1 MKANTGSV
9 KLCNVLFPIWILIFF
24 PQVLAIVIPGNLIV
38 DAAVLLIALAAMRHR
53 AKGAVLRRCWWKV
66 WLLGFA
72 ADLIG
77 AAWMVLG
84 WFVTSWVP
92 SLDSSLGKILY
103 NPFGHPAAFLW
114 TAAGVAI
121 AGWFIF
127 LLDRRVFRSVPE
139 LTSRQSTRLA
149 LTFAIATAPWLFFLP
164 LYSLY

>member
-38 DAAVLLIALAAMRHR
+38 DAAVLLIALAVLGCRE
-53 AKGAVLRRCWWKV
+53 KGAVLRRCWWKV

-84 WFVTSWVP
+84 WLLATWLP
-92 SLDSSLGKILY
+92 GGAETLGKILY

-164 LYSLY
+164 LYYL

>member
-38 DAAVLLIALAAMRHR
+38 DMAVLLLALAVLGCRE
-53 AKGAVLRRCWWKV
+53 KGAVLRRCWWKV

-149 LTFAIATAPWLFFLP
+149 LTFAIVTAPWLFFLP

>member
-9 KLCNVLFPIWILIFF
+9 KLCNVLFPLWILIFF

-38 DAAVLLIALAAMRHR
+38 DAAVLLIALAVLGCRE
-53 AKGAVLRRCWWKV
+53 KGAVIRKCWWKV

-84 WFVTSWVP
+84 WLLATWLP
-92 SLDSSLGKILY
+92 GGAETLGKIMY

-149 LTFAIATAPWLFFLP
+149 LTFAIVTAPWLFFLP

>member
-38 DAAVLLIALAAMRHR
+38 DAAVLLIALAAMHHS

-164 LYSLY
+164 LYYL

>member
-38 DAAVLLIALAAMRHR
+38 DAAVLLIALAAMHHR

-84 WFVTSWVP
+84 WFVTGWVP

-121 AGWFIF
+121 AGGVIF

-149 LTFAIATAPWLFFLP
+149 LTFAIVTAPWLFFLP

>member
-38 DAAVLLIALAAMRHR
+38 DAAVLLIALAAMHHR

-84 WFVTSWVP
+84 WLLATWLP
-92 SLDSSLGKILY
+92 GGAETLGKILY

-164 LYSLY
+164 LYYL

>member
-38 DAAVLLIALAAMRHR
+38 DAAVLLIALAAMHHR

-149 LTFAIATAPWLFFLP
+149 LTFAIVTAPWLFFLP

>member
-149 LTFAIATAPWLFFLP
+149 LTFAIVTAPWLFFLP
-164 LYSLY
+164 LYYL

>member
-149 LTFAIATAPWLFFLP
+149 LTFAIVTAPWLFFLP

>member
-38 DAAVLLIALAAMRHR
+38 DAAVLLLALAVLGCRE
-53 AKGAVLRRCWWKV
+53 KGAVIRKCWWKV

-121 AGWFIF
+121 AGGVIF

-164 LYSLY
+164 LYYL

>member
-38 DAAVLLIALAAMRHR
+38 DMAVLLIALAAMRHR
-53 AKGAVLRRCWWKV
+53 EKGAVLRRCWWKV

-164 LYSLY
+164 LYYL

>member
-38 DAAVLLIALAAMRHR
+38 DAAVLLIALAAMHHR

-149 LTFAIATAPWLFFLP
+149 LTFAIVTAPWLFFIP
-164 LYSLY
+164 LYWY

>member
-121 AGWFIF
+121 AGGVIF

-149 LTFAIATAPWLFFLP
+149 LTFAIVTAPWLFFLP

>member
-38 DAAVLLIALAAMRHR
+38 DAAVLLLALAAMRHR

-149 LTFAIATAPWLFFLP
+149 LTFAIVTAPWLFFLP

>member
-38 DAAVLLIALAAMRHR
+38 DAAVLLIALAAMHHR

-121 AGWFIF
+121 AGGVIF

>member
-38 DAAVLLIALAAMRHR
+38 DAAVLLIALAAMHHR

-149 LTFAIATAPWLFFLP
+149 LTFAIVTAPWLFFLP
-164 LYSLY
+164 LYYLY

>member
-38 DAAVLLIALAAMRHR
+38 DAAVLLIALAAMHHR
-53 AKGAVLRRCWWKV
+53 AKGAVLRRCWWRV

-84 WFVTSWVP
+84 WLLATWLP
-92 SLDSSLGKILY
+92 GGAETLGKIMY

-164 LYSLY
+164 LYYL

>member
-38 DAAVLLIALAAMRHR
+38 DAAVMLIALAAMHYR

-164 LYSLY
+164 LYYL

>member
-38 DAAVLLIALAAMRHR
+38 DAAVLLLALAAMRHR
-53 AKGAVLRRCWWKV
+53 AKGAVLRRCCWKV

-84 WFVTSWVP
+84 WLLATWLP
-92 SLDSSLGKILY
+92 GGAETLGKIMY
-103 NPFGHPAAFLW
+103 NSFGHPAAFLW

-149 LTFAIATAPWLFFLP
+149 LTFAIVTAPWLFFLP

>member
-38 DAAVLLIALAAMRHR
+38 DAAVLLLALAAMRHR

-84 WFVTSWVP
+84 WLLATWLP
-92 SLDSSLGKILY
+92 GGAETLGKIMY

-164 LYSLY
+164 LYYL

>member
-38 DAAVLLIALAAMRHR
+38 DAAVLLIALAVLGCRE
-53 AKGAVLRRCWWKV
+53 KGAVIRKCWWKV

-84 WFVTSWVP
+84 WFVNSWVP

-149 LTFAIATAPWLFFLP
+149 LTFAIVTAPLLFFLP

>member
-38 DAAVLLIALAAMRHR
+38 DAAVLLIALAAMHHR

-84 WFVTSWVP
+84 WLLATWLP
-92 SLDSSLGKILY
+92 GGAETLGKILY
-103 NPFGHPAAFLW
+103 NSFGHPAAFLW

-139 LTSRQSTRLA
+139 LTSCQSTRLA
-149 LTFAIATAPWLFFLP
+149 LTFAIVTAPWLFFLP

>member
-38 DAAVLLIALAAMRHR
+38 DAAVLLLALAVLGCRE
-53 AKGAVLRRCWWKV
+53 KGAVIRKCWWKV

-121 AGWFIF
+121 AGGGIF

-164 LYSLY
+164 LYYL

>member
-1 MKANTGSV
+1 MKANTGS
-9 KLCNVLFPIWILIFF
+9 LRLYNVLFPIWILIFF

-38 DAAVLLIALAAMRHR
+38 DAAVLLLALAAMRHR
-53 AKGAVLRRCWWKV
+53 AKGAVLRKCWWKV

-77 AAWMVLG
+77 AGWMVLG

-121 AGWFIF
+121 AGGFIF

-139 LTSRQSTRLA
+139 LTPRQSTRLA
-149 LTFAIATAPWLFFLP
+149 LTFAIVTAPWLFFLP
-164 LYSLY
+164 LYYL

>member
-38 DAAVLLIALAAMRHR
+38 DAAVLLLALAAMRHR

-84 WFVTSWVP
+84 WLLATWLP
-92 SLDSSLGKILY
+92 GGAETLGKILY

-149 LTFAIATAPWLFFLP
+149 LTFAIVTAPWLFFLP

>member
-1 MKANTGSV
+1 MKANTGS
-9 KLCNVLFPIWILIFF
+9 LRLYNVLFPIWILIFF

-38 DAAVLLIALAAMRHR
+38 DAAVLLIALAVLGCRE
-53 AKGAVLRRCWWKV
+53 KGAVIRKCWWKV

-164 LYSLY
+164 LYYL

>member
-38 DAAVLLIALAAMRHR
+38 DAAVLLIALAVLGCRE
-53 AKGAVLRRCWWKV
+53 KGAVIRKCWWKV

-121 AGWFIF
+121 AGGFIF

-149 LTFAIATAPWLFFLP
+149 LTFAIVTAPWLFFLP
-164 LYSLY
+164 LYYL

>member
-24 PQVLAIVIPGNLIV
+24 PQALAIVIPGNLIV
-38 DAAVLLIALAAMRHR
+38 DAAVLLLALAAMRHR

-103 NPFGHPAAFLW
+103 NPFGHPAAFLL

-127 LLDRRVFRSVPE
+127 LL
-139 LTSRQSTRLA
+139 
-149 LTFAIATAPWLFFLP
+149 
-164 LYSLY
+164 

>member
-38 DAAVLLIALAAMRHR
+38 DAAVLLLALAVLGCRE
-53 AKGAVLRRCWWKV
+53 KGAVIRKCWWKV

-149 LTFAIATAPWLFFLP
+149 LTFAIVTAPWLFFLP
-164 LYSLY
+164 LYYL

>member
-9 KLCNVLFPIWILIFF
+9 KLCNVLYPIWILIFF

-38 DAAVLLIALAAMRHR
+38 DMAVLLIALAAMRHR

-127 LLDRRVFRSVPE
+127 LLDRQVFRSVPE

-149 LTFAIATAPWLFFLP
+149 LTFAIVTAPWLFFLP

>member
-38 DAAVLLIALAAMRHR
+38 DAAVLLIALAVLGCRE
-53 AKGAVLRRCWWKV
+53 KGAVIRKCWWKV

-92 SLDSSLGKILY
+92 SLDSSLGKIMY

-149 LTFAIATAPWLFFLP
+149 LTFAIVTAPWLFFLP

>member
-77 AAWMVLG
+77 TAWMVLG

-149 LTFAIATAPWLFFLP
+149 LTFAIVTAPWLFFLP

>member
-38 DAAVLLIALAAMRHR
+38 DAAVLLLALAAMRHR

-84 WFVTSWVP
+84 WLLATWLP
-92 SLDSSLGKILY
+92 GGAETLGKIMY
-103 NPFGHPAAFLW
+103 NSFGHPAAFLW

-149 LTFAIATAPWLFFLP
+149 LTFAIVTAPWLFFLP

>member
-164 LYSLY
+164 LYYL

>member
-1 MKANTGSV
+1 MKANTGSL
-9 KLCNVLFPIWILIFF
+9 KLYNVLFPLWILIFF

-38 DAAVLLIALAAMRHR
+38 DAAELLIALAVLGCRE
-53 AKGAVLRRCWWKV
+53 KGAVIRKCWWKV

-149 LTFAIATAPWLFFLP
+149 LTFAIVTAPWLFFLP

>member
-38 DAAVLLIALAAMRHR
+38 DAAVLLLALAAMRHR

-84 WFVTSWVP
+84 WLLATWLP
-92 SLDSSLGKILY
+92 GGAETLGKIMY
-103 NPFGHPAAFLW
+103 NSFGHPAAFLW

-149 LTFAIATAPWLFFLP
+149 LTFSIVTAPWLFFLP

>member
-1 MKANTGSV
+1 MKANSGSV

-38 DAAVLLIALAAMRHR
+38 DAAVLLLALAFLGCRE
-53 AKGAVLRRCWWKV
+53 KGAVIRKCWWKV

-149 LTFAIATAPWLFFLP
+149 LTFAIVTAPWLFFLP
-164 LYSLY
+164 LYYL

>member
-1 MKANTGSV
+1 MKANTGS
-9 KLCNVLFPIWILIFF
+9 LRLYNVLFPIWILIFF

-38 DAAVLLIALAAMRHR
+38 DAAVLLLALAAMHHR

-84 WFVTSWVP
+84 GLLATWLPGGAET
-92 SLDSSLGKILY
+92 LGKIMY

-121 AGWFIF
+121 AGGVIF

-149 LTFAIATAPWLFFLP
+149 LTFAIVTAPWLFFLP

>member
-38 DAAVLLIALAAMRHR
+38 DAAVLLLALAAMRHR

-149 LTFAIATAPWLFFLP
+149 LTFAIVTAPWPFFLP